1 MAKPSKVYPPDFR
14 QKILELIRSG
24 ESGNAVARRFN
35 VSRQTI
41 TNWLKQDERD
51 SGRRTDVLTTEE
63 RSELTRLRREVKRLT
78 IEQEILS
85 KAAAWFARET
95 DAIPKKSSDS
105 RERTRPVMPRPRCA
119 ASSKSPR
126 AGTMRGAIDGRRRG
140 R

>member
-1 MAKPSKVYPPDFR
+1 MAKPPKVYPPEFR
-14 QKILELIRSG
+14 QRILELIRSG
-24 ESGNAVARRFN
+24 RSGNAVAKQFN

-51 SGRRTDVLTTEE
+51 TGRRTDGLTTEE

-105 RERTRPVMPRPRCA
+105 
-119 ASSKSPR
+119 
-126 AGTMRGAIDGRRRG
+126 
-140 R
+140 

>member
-1 MAKPSKVYPPDFR
+1 MAKPPKVYPPDFR

-51 SGRRTDVLTTEE
+51 SGRRTDGLTTEE

-105 RERTRPVMPRPRCA
+105 
-119 ASSKSPR
+119 
-126 AGTMRGAIDGRRRG
+126 
-140 R
+140 

>member
-1 MAKPSKVYPPDFR
+1 MAKPPKVYPPEFR
-14 QKILELIRSG
+14 QRILELIRSG
-24 ESGNAVARRFN
+24 RSGNAVARQFN

-51 SGRRTDVLTTEE
+51 SGRRTDGLTTEE

-95 DAIPKKSSDS
+95 DAIPKKASDS
-105 RERTRPVMPRPRCA
+105 
-119 ASSKSPR
+119 
-126 AGTMRGAIDGRRRG
+126 
-140 R
+140 

>member
-1 MAKPSKVYPPDFR
+1 MAKPPKVYPPEFR

-41 TNWLKQDERD
+41 SNWLKQDDAD
-51 SGRRTDVLTTEE
+51 SGRRPDVLTTDE

-95 DAIPKKSSDS
+95 DAIPKKPSDS
-105 RERTRPVMPRPRCA
+105 
-119 ASSKSPR
+119 
-126 AGTMRGAIDGRRRG
+126 
-140 R
+140 

>member
-1 MAKPSKVYPPDFR
+1 MAKPPKVYPPEFR

-24 ESGNAVARRFN
+24 ETGNALARRFS

-51 SGRRTDVLTTEE
+51 TGRRSDGLTTDE

-85 KAAAWFARET
+85 KAAAWFARES

-105 RERTRPVMPRPRCA
+105 
-119 ASSKSPR
+119 
-126 AGTMRGAIDGRRRG
+126 
-140 R
+140 

>member
-1 MAKPSKVYPPDFR
+1 MAKPPKVYPPEFR

-24 ESGNAVARRFN
+24 ESANAVARRFN

-41 TNWLKQDERD
+41 ANWLKQDERD
-51 SGRRTDVLTTEE
+51 AGRRTDGLTTDE

-95 DAIPKKSSDS
+95 DAIPKKPLDS
-105 RERTRPVMPRPRCA
+105 
-119 ASSKSPR
+119 
-126 AGTMRGAIDGRRRG
+126 
-140 R
+140 

>member
-1 MAKPSKVYPPDFR
+1 MAQPPKVYPPEFR

-24 ESGNAVARRFN
+24 ETGNALARRFN

-41 TNWLKQDERD
+41 ANWLKQDERD
-51 SGRRTDVLTTEE
+51 TGRRTDGLTTDE

-105 RERTRPVMPRPRCA
+105 
-119 ASSKSPR
+119 
-126 AGTMRGAIDGRRRG
+126 
-140 R
+140 

>member
-1 MAKPSKVYPPDFR
+1 MAKPPKVYPPEFR

-24 ESGNAVARRFN
+24 RSGNAVAKQFN

-41 TNWLKQDERD
+41 TNWLRQDERD
-51 SGRRTDVLTTEE
+51 TGCRTDGLTTEE

-105 RERTRPVMPRPRCA
+105 
-119 ASSKSPR
+119 
-126 AGTMRGAIDGRRRG
+126 
-140 R
+140 